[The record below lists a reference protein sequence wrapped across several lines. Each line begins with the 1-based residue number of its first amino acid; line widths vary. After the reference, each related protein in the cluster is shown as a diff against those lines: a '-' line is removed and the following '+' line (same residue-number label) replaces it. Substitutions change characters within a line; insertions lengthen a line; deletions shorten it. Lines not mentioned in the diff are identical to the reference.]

1 MKKTIILFLLT
12 GIIYTAN
19 SQSLKVTWST
29 QIGGPGWDVV
39 TSITELTDGNIAIA
53 GTYYDSIAIAG
64 TKYYSKGSRDC
75 FLGII
80 NPQGEF
86 IKTTSLGG
94 EGYEYIRN
102 LIPAENGGMTAVI
115 QYNDKMQAGGQS
127 FAKKGDVN
135 YAFTYFDKNL
145 SVTAKTVIAS
155 KKDSRVT
162 GYQRNTDGSYYF
174 TGWFEDSIQV
184 DDKLY
189 VTQGDDNVFS
199 GSLQQGAKLKW
210 FKQMDA
216 KGLDKSF
223 AAIAD
228 KSGKNYMLGT
238 TGKGDFAGLKKP
250 RTVGEEMAHLFVM
263 ENTSDGATTNITYPL
278 YGLEIEP
285 VEILNDSVNLWIL
298 ANFKYSAYVNGIEL
312 ISYGA
317 NDVVLLKVSQQTKEI
332 KYYQLGGL
340 GNEAAT
346 ALVKSGNQVIVA
358 GSFTDEIT
366 FAGTT
371 VKNEEFGT
379 DIFIAAFDKDCNP
392 ASLVT
397 FKGNQSEFP
406 CSVISV
412 GTGIYIAGEFTGTL
426 SLDDATF
433 TSQGDEDIFIARVEN
448 CPAKQPL
455 QITISEY
462 AISKSN
468 KGWKLDAGEGF
479 SEYLWDGGLS
489 ETREHVVSNPGA
501 YKVTVVDKDGCVYT
515 DSISIMTKK
524 SSSIIP
530 DLKEPHPFSLYP
542 TLTKSSVYWNPSS
555 EWVSLAAYVKVF
567 DVTGKIVLKQ
577 EMKQVDD
584 TEYTIDFS
592 GHPEGPYVV
601 EISGQGFRQTTKIVL
616 KK

>member
-1 MKKTIILFLLT
+1 MKKSIIILLLS

-19 SQSLKVTWST
+19 SQSLNVSWST
-29 QIGGPGWDVV
+29 QIGGPNWDVV
-39 TSITELTDGNIAIA
+39 TSITELSDGNIAIA
-53 GTYYDSIAIAG
+53 GTYYDSISIAG

-86 IKTTSLGG
+86 LKTTSFGG

-127 FAKKGDVN
+127 FTKKDQVN
-135 YAFTYFDKNL
+135 YAFTFFDKNL
-145 SVTAKTVIAS
+145 DVTNKTIIAS

-216 KGLDKSF
+216 KGFDKSF
-223 AAIAD
+223 AAKAD
-228 KSGKNYMLGT
+228 KSGINYMLGT
-238 TGKGDFAGLKKP
+238 TGKGDFAGMKKP
-250 RTVGEEMAHLFVM
+250 RTVGEEMTHLFVM
-263 ENTSDGATTNITYPL
+263 ENDGDGATTNITYPL

-317 NDVVLLKVSQQTKEI
+317 NDVVLLKVNQQTKEI

-340 GNEAAT
+340 GNETAT
-346 ALVKSGNQVIVA
+346 GLVKSGNQVVVA

-371 VKNEEFGT
+371 LKNEEFGT
-379 DIFIAAFDKDCNP
+379 DIFIAAFGEDCTP
-392 ASLVT
+392 VSLVT

-406 CSVISV
+406 CAIISS
-412 GTGIYIAGEFTGTL
+412 GTGIYLAGEFTGILSADGGTL
-426 SLDDATF
+426 
-433 TSQGDEDIFIARVEN
+433 TSQGDEDVFIARIEN

-455 QITISEY
+455 QITVSDY
-462 AISKSN
+462 AIN
-468 KGWKLDAGEGF
+468 KNSSGWKLDAGEGF
-479 SEYLWDGGLS
+479 TGYLWDGGLS
-489 ETREHVVSNPGA
+489 TTKDLIVATPGE
-501 YKVTVVDKDGCVYT
+501 YKVTVVDKDGCVYS
-515 DSISIMTKK
+515 DSISLMTKK
-524 SSSIIP
+524 SASINV

-542 TLTKSSVYWNPSS
+542 TLTNNNAYWSPSS
-555 EWVSLAAYVKVF
+555 DWVSMSANVKVF

-577 EMKQVDD
+577 EIKQVED

-592 GHPEGPYVV
+592 GKPEGPYVV
-601 EISGQGFRQTTKIVL
+601 EISGQGFRQTSKIVL